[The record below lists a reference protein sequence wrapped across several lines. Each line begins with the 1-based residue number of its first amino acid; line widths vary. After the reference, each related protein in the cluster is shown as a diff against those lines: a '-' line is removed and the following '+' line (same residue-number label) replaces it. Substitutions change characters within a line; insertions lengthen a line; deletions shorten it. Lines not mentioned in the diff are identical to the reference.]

1 MRKRRA
7 ECINARPDPSV
18 SALRDLTDES
28 LFSPEARRE
37 AGRQLSQVQHGLDP
51 DHWKPFNEVGSGQKK
66 SLLTSKM
73 AGTE

>member
-18 SALRDLTDES
+18 SVLRDLTDES

-37 AGRQLSQVQHGLDP
+37 AGFDAKTVRVVSENATTLHFRLAEFEED
-51 DHWKPFNEVGSGQKK
+51 
-66 SLLTSKM
+66 
-73 AGTE
+73 